1 MCYQWV
7 RRGGKVTG
15 DNLGARCR
23 VTTFNECD
31 GGPESR
37 PGIFPWLC
45 RDVVARYHSF
55 RLPSLLMGRRRLLT
69 VSSLLV
75 LPPQQRIQCRA
86 AASFNHFSTETG
98 DPWKDFSSVHC
109 IALGIDYNESGPFRH
124 LLKTLGSDITH
135 RG

>member
-86 AASFNHFSTETG
+86 AASSVRSRSREGAAGVN
-98 DPWKDFSSVHC
+98 DASS
-109 IALGIDYNESGPFRH
+109 
-124 LLKTLGSDITH
+124 LKPD
-135 RG
+135 

>member
-86 AASFNHFSTETG
+86 AASFNQATTLESQVIHKIQELSGQTLSNSHRYHSG
-98 DPWKDFSSVHC
+98 GADRPWQ
-109 IALGIDYNESGPFRH
+109 
-124 LLKTLGSDITH
+124 
-135 RG
+135 

>member
-86 AASFNHFSTETG
+86 AASFNPLS
-98 DPWKDFSSVHC
+98 DSSVAFNPLGQD
-109 IALGIDYNESGPFRH
+109 IAVHPAILGPDAGNSGS
-124 LLKTLGSDITH
+124 GQA
-135 RG
+135 

>member
-55 RLPSLLMGRRRLLT
+55 RLYEPIDGRRRLLT

-86 AASFNHFSTETG
+86 AASFNRPSTAAVTRAGER
-98 DPWKDFSSVHC
+98 KASEIVILIC
-109 IALGIDYNESGPFRH
+109 RVLQ
-124 LLKTLGSDITH
+124 
-135 RG
+135 

>member
-86 AASFNHFSTETG
+86 AASFNLEGSVRSRSREG
-98 DPWKDFSSVHC
+98 AAGVNDASS
-109 IALGIDYNESGPFRH
+109 
-124 LLKTLGSDITH
+124 LKPD
-135 RG
+135 